1 MIVSPR
7 EKLHLYVDA
16 LPEEDLPIAERL
28 LAGLAATAGPV
39 ARALALAPP
48 DDEPDD
54 DDRDGGLS
62 EVAEES
68 ARDEWVSHEDVR
80 RRLGI
85 E

>member
-1 MIVSPR
+1 MSPR

-62 EVAEES
+62 EVAEEG
-68 ARDEWVSHEDVR
+68 ARDEWISHEDVR

>member
-1 MIVSPR
+1 MSPR

-68 ARDEWVSHEDVR
+68 TRDEWVSHEDVR

>member
-1 MIVSPR
+1 MSPR

-39 ARALALAPP
+39 ASALALAPP

>member
-1 MIVSPR
+1 VTVSPR
-7 EKLHLYVDA
+7 DKLHLYVDA

-39 ARALALAPP
+39 ARALALAPD

-54 DDRDGGLS
+54 DDRDGGIS

-68 ARDEWVSHEDVR
+68 ARGEWISHSDLK
-80 RRLGI
+80 RRLDI

>member
-1 MIVSPR
+1 MSPR